1 MTTRQDILTPVG
13 RLVGGSLYTGSDKDA
28 DGKQRVIKTGPNAGQ
43 PTTQFY
49 FKLAIPKRGEQHW
62 ATTEWGAKI
71 WAAGHAA
78 FPVQAQTPHFS
89 WKVVDG
95 DSQVPNRNGNKP
107 CDNEG
112 YPGNWV
118 LTFSSGFAPKV
129 FNADGTQQIT
139 EVDAVKPGYFVQVFG
154 SVDGN
159 GSTQQPG
166 VFLNHSMVAFAG
178 YGAEIQF
185 GLNAAA
191 VGFGAGVALPAGA
204 SAVPLSGGFNP
215 APPVPGAAPAPTS
228 TPPVPPA
235 PAASMPAPPT
245 APSSPPPVAVAPN
258 PAFLAPP
265 APPAAAAPVAPP
277 ARVMTP
283 AATTTYDA
291 YRAAGWTDA
300 QLIQNG
306 LMQP

>member
-1 MTTRQDILTPVG
+1 MARTDLLTPVG

-28 DGKQRVIKTGPNAGQ
+28 DGKPRVIKSGPNQGQ

-49 FKLAIPKRGEQHW
+49 FKIAIPKGPEQHW
-62 ATTEWGAKI
+62 ASTDWGAKI

-95 DSQVPNRNGNKP
+95 DSTVPNRNNNKP

-112 YPGNWV
+112 FPGNWV
-118 LTFSSGFAPKV
+118 LTFSSGFPPKV

-139 EVDAVKPGYFVQVFG
+139 EVDAVKPGYFIQVFG

-166 VFLNHSMVAFAG
+166 VFLNHSMVAFAA
-178 YGAEIQF
+178 YGPEINF
-185 GLNAAA
+185 GVPASA
-191 VGFGAGVALPAGA
+191 VGFGTGTALPAGA
-204 SAVPLSGGFNP
+204 SAVPLSTGFNP
-215 APPVPGAAPAPTS
+215 APPAPAAAPAPTAPPPAPPARAAS
-228 TPPVPPA
+228 TPVPPA
-235 PAASMPAPPT
+235 PAPT
-245 APSSPPPVAVAPN
+245 TVAPN
-258 PAFLAPP
+258 PGFLAPP
-265 APPAAAAPVAPP
+265 PPPAAAAPRPP
-277 ARVMTP
+277 ARVMTA
-283 AATTTYDA
+283 AATAPYEV
-291 YRAAGWTDA
+291 YIKGGWTDA
-300 QLIQNG
+300 QLIQHG